1 MCKIC
6 GNKTTKMIINNNKY
20 DKCLKC
26 GFLQKD
32 NILFLNSDME
42 KRRYTYH
49 HNDSNSDYVLYQKS
63 FYQKIK
69 QYVEGKTLDFGC
81 GDNHILANI
90 ISSDFETYYYDL
102 YFYPDLEYKNRKYK
116 TIIMEEVIEHLKE
129 PLEVLLELVNL
140 LCIGGKLIIET
151 NFIPDDVKS
160 QNWWY
165 LRDVTH
171 ISFFEKKTFLYLCD
185 FLGLKCIYCNDVNLI
200 ILEKV

>member
-6 GNKTTKMIINNNKY
+6 GNKTIKMTINNDKY
-20 DKCLKC
+20 NKCLKC

-32 NILFLNSDME
+32 ITLFPNPEVE
-42 KRRYTYH
+42 KLRYTYH
-49 HNDSNSDYVLYQKS
+49 HNDSNNDYVLYQKN

-69 QYVEGKTLDFGC
+69 QYIDGTTLDFGC

-90 ISSDFETYYYDL
+90 ISCDYETYYYDL
-102 YFYPDLEYKNRKYK
+102 YFYPELEYKNRKYNA
-116 TIIMEEVIEHLKE
+116 IIMEEVIEHLKD
-129 PLEVLLELVNL
+129 PLKVVKELLNL
-140 LCIGGKLIIET
+140 LHYGGKLIIAT
-151 NFIPDDVKS
+151 NFIPDDSKK

-171 ISFFEKKTFLYLCD
+171 ISFFEKKTFLTICD
-185 FLGLKCIYCNDVNLI
+185 FLGLRCIYCNDVNLI